1 MGDGR
6 TAEDDPSAPTTRDDP
21 PAPSVG
27 LVVYGA
33 LDERSGG
40 YLYDRRLADHLIE
53 RGWNVDVVSLPER
66 PYRRAPVTN
75 LAPGLV
81 NRLRVHDVVIQDAY
95 CHPSL
100 FLLNRRLIETPVVAL
115 VHYLRSEEPN
125 GPWRG
130 RVVTAVERD
139 YLRTVD
145 GYVHN
150 SGATREAVADLV
162 GTSPTGLRD
171 VVAPPA
177 GDRLGIGPP
186 PSIDQ
191 LRRDPFRV
199 VAVCNVTPRKGMP
212 TLIDGLSRI
221 DAAWEL
227 HVVGDTTIDPGH
239 VAEVRALART
249 RGVDDAV
256 SLCGRVDD
264 DRLRE
269 ELRAAHVLAVPS
281 RYEPFGI
288 VYLEGMAFGLPAI
301 ASAHGGAGDVVDGTN
316 GALVPPDDP
325 AAVADAIAPL
335 IRDRDRLERA
345 SRSARETFRRHPT
358 WNDTCE
364 RIRRFI
370 RGVAG

>member
-1 MGDGR
+1 MDGGR
-6 TAEDDPSAPTTRDDP
+6 TGGAVAEAPQ
-21 PAPSVG
+21 VG
-27 LVVYGA
+27 LVVYGP

-53 RGWNVDVVSLPER
+53 RGWTVDVVSLPER
-66 PYRRAPVTN
+66 SYRRAAVTN

-81 NRLRVHDVVIQDAY
+81 DRLRACDVVIQDAY

-100 FLLNRRLIETPVVAL
+100 FLLNRRLTDTPVVAL
-115 VHYLRSEEPN
+115 VHYLRSKEPS

-130 RVVTAVERD
+130 RAVTVVERG

-145 GYVHN
+145 GYIHN
-150 SGATREAVADLV
+150 SGATRTAVADLL
-162 GTSPTGLRD
+162 GASPAGLRD
-171 VVAPPA
+171 VIAPPA
-177 GDRLGIGPP
+177 GDRLGTGPP
-186 PSIDQ
+186 SSGDR

-199 VAVCNVTPRKGMP
+199 VAVCNVTPRKGMT
-212 TLIDGLSRI
+212 TLIEGLSRI

-227 HVVGDTTIDPGH
+227 HVVGDTTVDPEH
-239 VAEVRALART
+239 VTEARALARK
-249 RGVDDAV
+249 RGVEDAV
-256 SLCGRVDD
+256 TFLGRVDD
-264 DRLRE
+264 DRLRD

-301 ASAHGGAGDVVDGTN
+301 ASAHGGADDVVDGTN
-316 GALVPPDDP
+316 GMLVPPNDP
-325 AAVADAIAPL
+325 SAVTDAIAPL

-345 SRSARETFRRHPT
+345 SRAARETFRRHPT
-358 WNDTCE
+358 WRDTCE

-370 RGVAG
+370 RDVAE